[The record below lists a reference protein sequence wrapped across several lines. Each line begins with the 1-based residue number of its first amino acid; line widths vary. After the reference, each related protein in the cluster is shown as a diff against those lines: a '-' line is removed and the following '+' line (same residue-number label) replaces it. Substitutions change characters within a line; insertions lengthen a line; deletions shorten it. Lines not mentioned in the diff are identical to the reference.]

1 MSERRPGHRR
11 VLDQRGGN
19 VVLDLFVLHQHLGGL
34 LAAVLEPTGVT
45 PAQYAVY
52 GQLGQRDQTP
62 SELGRTLGLPLPTL
76 SGYLA
81 AMDRRGDIART
92 RSDSDGRS
100 HVVALTAAGRARL
113 EDCRPRM
120 RKVVATLNAELGGR
134 DAAEGVR
141 DVLAGLD
148 EAIRA
153 VVTA

>member
-1 MSERRPGHRR
+1 MSERRPRRPR

-19 VVLDLFVLHQHLGGL
+19 VVLDLFVLHQHLGSL
-34 LAAVLEPTGVT
+34 LAAALEPTGVT

-76 SGYLA
+76 SGHLA

-92 RSDSDGRS
+92 RSDRDGRS
-100 HVVALTAAGRARL
+100 HVVALTEAGRARL
-113 EDCRPRM
+113 EECRPRM
-120 RKVVATLNAELGGR
+120 RQAVAALNAELGGR
-134 DAAEGVR
+134 GAAEGVR

-148 EAIRA
+148 DAIRA
-153 VVTA
+153 VTP

>member
-1 MSERRPGHRR
+1 MSERRPRRPR

-34 LAAVLEPTGVT
+34 LTAALEPTGVT

-52 GQLGQRDQTP
+52 SQLGQRDQTP

-81 AMDRRGDIART
+81 TMERRGDIART
-92 RSDSDGRS
+92 RSDRDGRS
-100 HVVALTAAGRARL
+100 HVVALTDDGRARL
-113 EDCRPRM
+113 EECRPRM
-120 RKVVATLNAELGGR
+120 RQVVAALNAELGGR

-141 DVLAGLD
+141 EVLAGLD
-148 EAIRA
+148 DAIRA
-153 VVTA
+153 VVL